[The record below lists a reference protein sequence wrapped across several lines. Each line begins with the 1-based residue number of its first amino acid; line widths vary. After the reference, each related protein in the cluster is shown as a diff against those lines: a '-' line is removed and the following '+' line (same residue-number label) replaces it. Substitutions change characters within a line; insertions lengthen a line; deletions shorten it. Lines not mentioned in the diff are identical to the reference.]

1 MTSRTWYLQPPWR
14 SSSRLAGFAALNLA
28 YPAYPIFSISFQFFP
43 CPTPFPSFPYLKLF
57 ATFCHPFPVGS
68 AHRQSRPVVR
78 QRSAKWQTWKGNCKQ
93 SMPQTF
99 GLFWIILLP
108 YFGIFWIL
116 LGLMLRQLILY
127 GGRLTEEKSR
137 TSLMYLHNSEHCISL
152 SLYIYILHWD
162 FNQHQIGWPPFTF
175 LKMVSL
181 RQEVKLGDP
190 TLVKTVKYVSS
201 MFPRF
206 STYGENLN
214 F

>member
-1 MTSRTWYLQPPWR
+1 MQWPQGPGTCNLRGGAAAGLPASQ
-14 SSSRLAGFAALNLA
+14 RLILLTRLTLFFH
-28 YPAYPIFSISFQFFP
+28 IFSIFSLP
-43 CPTPFPSFPYLKLF
+43 YSFPILS
-57 ATFCHPFPVGS
+57 HPFPIWNCSS
-68 AHRQSRPVVR
+68 AYRQSRPVVR

-137 TSLMYLHNSEHCISL
+137 TSLIYLHNSEHLSL
-152 SLYIYILHWD
+152 SLSIYIYILHWD

-181 RQEVKLGDP
+181 RQELKLGDP
-190 TLVKTVKYVSS
+190 NLVKYVPIFQIWWESKLYS
-201 MFPRF
+201 YKM
-206 STYGENLN
+206 L
-214 F
+214 